1 MIICHSNVDDT
12 ITSCL
17 VRVLLIQYMYTALTS
32 NDADNKILMRPS
44 HSGGSRPSDKGGGGG
59 NHPDPGIWGHSKNN
73 FSGPYRPLFGLK
85 IR

>member
-17 VRVLLIQYMYTALTS
+17 VRVLLIQYMYTVLTS

-44 HSGGSRPSDKGGGGG
+44 HSGGSGPSDKGGVGAITQTLEYGGT
-59 NHPDPGIWGHSKNN
+59 PKIIFLDPMG
-73 FSGPYRPLFGLK
+73 LFLA
-85 IR
+85 